1 MPFAEHHGRRPREDP
16 VLRDRL
22 DRMLAQAR
30 PEPAEEEDPW
40 LEPVRGGS
48 WRPRREEVQE
58 AHDVEDAGPH
68 PLEGATGQVTGGRH
82 RPVVGAAGHPRMLTV
97 PASLRTAQLRVLPAA
112 VVGML
117 LVVVLAGAVFGVRV
131 WLAGQG
137 ARPEPV
143 PPASPLADA
152 AALTADG
159 TAAAGAPDGPSGS
172 PGAGAG
178 AATVAPSA
186 PVAPVVHVSG
196 AVARPGVVALPA
208 GARVRDAVHAAGGMT
223 GAAEADRINLARPV
237 ADGEQVWVPVA
248 GQEEPET
255 VGPGSGGSPGPVAGG
270 AGPGSPAGAGSGPLA
285 QEIQVDLNTADQ
297 AGLEELPGV
306 GPVTAG
312 RILAWREEHGQFS
325 SAEELLEVSGIGE
338 RTLEELRPHVTW

>member
-1 MPFAEHHGRRPREDP
+1 MPFADRHGRRPREDP
-16 VLRDRL
+16 FLRDRL

-30 PEPAEEEDPW
+30 PELAEENDPW

-48 WRPRREEVQE
+48 WRPRREEVQG
-58 AHDVEDAGPH
+58 AHDVEDH
-68 PLEGATGQVTGGRH
+68 PPEGATEQVTGGRH

-97 PASLRTAQLRVLPAA
+97 PASLRTSEVRVLPAA

-143 PPASPLADA
+143 PPASPMVDA
-152 AALTADG
+152 AASTAEG
-159 TAAAGAPDGPSGS
+159 TAVSDAPDVPSAPS
-172 PGAGAG
+172 GAGAG
-178 AATVAPSA
+178 ADAVATPA
-186 PVAPVVHVSG
+186 PVAPVGHVSG
-196 AVARPGVVALPA
+196 AVARPGVVALPT

-223 GAAEADRINLARPV
+223 GDAEADRSNLARPV

-255 VGPGSGGSPGPVAGG
+255 VGPVSGGMPGPVAGG
-270 AGPGSPAGAGSGPLA
+270 AGSGSAAGAGGGSSA
-285 QEIQVDLNTADQ
+285 QQIQVDLNTADQ

-312 RILAWREEHGQFS
+312 RILAWREEHGRFGS
-325 SAEELLEVSGIGE
+325 VEELLEVSGIGE